1 MLSKMA
7 QPNNVGG
14 GSGAGSGSG
23 RRIPLSLSGGS
34 QVSRLQQSSTGSNG
48 RSNSPQNGNNKKIT
62 ESFIPLKKTT
72 QPRSSSTSSSSS
84 TSAKEEDKK
93 SQNGATKPT
102 NGKEK
107 PPQNGSSAAN
117 KDQKEPKE
125 QKAKDKVTEKKEVVV
140 IEKQQEVVVENKDK
154 EVVEQKEGQSESKK
168 EATTEAVTATAQ
180 PAPDVIVL
188 DDDGVAPEPTTPAKD
203 RKSTRKAASQQKSPV
218 SKTTPSSSPVS
229 KVTSSSSPAQ
239 KKQAE
244 VKEVSPPAPQEDV
257 EMEPLTV
264 DASPIRNAIGNI
276 NALPA
281 ATSTPGRNLFGFR
294 SSSKQSTEVELA
306 TQTSS
311 SPAGTPART
320 FAQISGRRSIRP
332 INTLT
337 PSKVGSYRCTTSD
350 LDTSSCTNASMNAT
364 VGSEI
369 PNSSSFSFSFFGRG
383 RKRERTPP
391 AVSGSQSTNDLAQD
405 VEMSP
410 PKRARF
416 EMFSF
421 RNLASPF
428 SLLSSKFSKATIA
441 TPTRLR
447 LEQTPPGD
455 DDGEV
460 QNVSHIVVEEDNQ
473 LNSSSVSVPE
483 AQEAEQANKDLTVG
497 QEAGLE
503 TPKKGGSPVKE
514 IPAEKDVPEGTD
526 ITEQSA
532 DGENI
537 PPQEPVAEVEAR
549 SRCSIM

>member
-14 GSGAGSGSG
+14 GSGAGSG
-23 RRIPLSLSGGS
+23 RRIPLSLSGSS

-72 QPRSSSTSSSSS
+72 QQRSSSTSSSSS
-84 TSAKEEDKK
+84 SNNAKEEDKK

-107 PPQNGSSAAN
+107 PPQNGSSAAS
-117 KDQKEPKE
+117 KDQKE
-125 QKAKDKVTEKKEVVV
+125 QKPKDKVSEKKERETVVA
-140 IEKQQEVVVENKDK
+140 EKQQQEVAVENKEK
-154 EVVEQKEGQSESKK
+154 EVAEQKESQTESKK
-168 EATTEAVTATAQ
+168 EAPTEAATAIAQ
-180 PAPDVIVL
+180 PIPVVIDLDADDVI
-188 DDDGVAPEPTTPAKD
+188 AEPTTPLKD

-218 SKTTPSSSPVS
+218 SKATPSSSPAS
-229 KVTSSSSPAQ
+229 KAAPSSSPAQ

-244 VKEVSPPAPQEDV
+244 VKEISPPAPQEDV

-264 DASPIRNAIGNI
+264 DASPIRSASGNL

-332 INTLT
+332 INSLT

-416 EMFSF
+416 EMFSL

-460 QNVSHIVVEEDNQ
+460 QNVSHIVVEEENQ

-483 AQEAEQANKDLTVG
+483 AQDAEQANKDLTVG

-503 TPKKGGSPVKE
+503 TPKKGGSPAKE
-514 IPAEKDVPEGTD
+514 IPAEKDAVEGTD
-526 ITEQSA
+526 ITEQPA

-537 PPQEPVAEVEAR
+537 PPQAAVAEVEAR